1 MSNTNSNTNSKGQ
14 IIEELD
20 VAYYDVKLNCD
31 PVINYESEILEWCE
45 KYLECK
51 SSLSKKVPL
60 INSVAETELLSWCEV
75 YLNAKKN
82 KL

>member
-1 MSNTNSNTNSKGQ
+1 MSNTNSKGQ

-20 VAYYDVKLNCD
+20 VAYYDVKLNCE
-31 PVINYESEILEWCE
+31 VEILEWCE
-45 KYLECK
+45 KYLKYK

-60 INSVAETELLSWCEV
+60 VKNLVSETELLSWCEV
-75 YLNAKKN
+75 YLNTKKN